1 MGVGKG
7 LVICF
12 TKQTVL
18 HRFCLITITSCV
30 YSNHL
35 LMIITTLNLQPCCI
49 ISCSIHTT
57 ELVYSVVGSVPHNT
71 YACGSIWIF
80 SVQAQ
85 IIQNA
90 NDRFVV

>member
-12 TKQTVL
+12 IKQTVP

-49 ISCSIHTT
+49 ISCSIQLCRLSST
-57 ELVYSVVGSVPHNT
+57 
-71 YACGSIWIF
+71 
-80 SVQAQ
+80 
-85 IIQNA
+85 
-90 NDRFVV
+90 